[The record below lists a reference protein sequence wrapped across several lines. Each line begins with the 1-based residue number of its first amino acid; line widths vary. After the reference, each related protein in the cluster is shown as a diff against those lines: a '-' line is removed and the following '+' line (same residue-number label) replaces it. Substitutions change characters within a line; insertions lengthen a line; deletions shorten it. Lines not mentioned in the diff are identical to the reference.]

1 MAEFIAARKNQVFLL
16 PLLILLILL
25 VGATVGFLTSRATVA
40 VAILLFG
47 IASLMLVSKNYEWGL
62 LLMVFFLPFQRLL
75 TLEVA
80 GYTLQIAQVMVIIT
94 FIVWLLNLLEK
105 EELKLVKTPLNVP
118 LLVFLLVNL
127 FSIWNAINV
136 TRAIAIFMWVTFSV
150 MVCFL
155 LVNTVRDEERLR
167 KIIKVLIISGVLTSL
182 FGIYQFIGSYLGLPT
197 FLRDVY
203 GPTGWYLTRIHS
215 TALEPLHFASY
226 LLVVIPVT
234 AALYQSRSAIFNR
247 SLLFFGLVVMSVAML
262 MTIARGGYV
271 GLVLAV
277 FVIFLL
283 SKGSVQASGGGK
295 KIFVALLYGAVILA
309 IVVTLLAPGMLRE
322 TILGGAAV
330 RAGSSF
336 ARMLLVKD
344 ALMMFERHPLFGVGV
359 GNFGP
364 YYNKIYNIPSTAV
377 ADFRTVNNV
386 PMEILTETG
395 IFGLLAL
402 AWVLLRY
409 VRSMWDAIKK
419 TQDPFIYALLVGFMA
434 SFFGLAFQ
442 YLTYSPFYAIWTW
455 FMLGMSIS
463 VVQIAGAKED

>member
-1 MAEFIAARKNQVFLL
+1 MTEFIAAKKNQVFLL
-16 PLLILLILL
+16 PPLVLLILLIG
-25 VGATVGFLTSRATVA
+25 VTVGFLASRATV
-40 VAILLFG
+40 VVIILVFG
-47 IASLMLVSKNYEWGL
+47 VASLMLVSKNHEWGL
-62 LLMVFFLPFQRLL
+62 LLMAFFLPFQRLL

-80 GYTLQIAQVMVIIT
+80 GYTLQVAQAMVIIT
-94 FIVWLLNLLEK
+94 FLIWFLNMLER
-105 EELKLVKTPLNVP
+105 EEVKLVKTPLNVP
-118 LLVFLLVNL
+118 LLIFLLANL
-127 FSIWNAINV
+127 VSIWNAINV
-136 TRAIAIFMWVTFSV
+136 TRAIAIFMWATFSV
-150 MVCFL
+150 MVYFL
-155 LVNTVRDEERLR
+155 LVNTVRNEEIL
-167 KIIKVLIISGVLTSL
+167 KKVIKVLIISGVSTSI

-234 AALYQSRSAIFNR
+234 AALYQSRSAIFSR
-247 SLLFFGLVVMSVAML
+247 SLLFFGLVIMGIAML

-283 SKGSVQASGGGK
+283 SKRNAQTRGGGK
-295 KIFVALLYGAVILA
+295 KILVALICGAVILA
-309 IVVTLLAPGMLRE
+309 IVVALLAPGMLRE
-322 TILGGAAV
+322 TIVGGTAV

-336 ARMLLVKD
+336 TRMLLIKD
-344 ALMMFERHPLFGVGV
+344 AWGMLESHPLLGIGV

-364 YYNKIYNIPSTAV
+364 YYNRFYKIPSTAV

-395 IFGLLAL
+395 IFGFLAL

-409 VRSMWDAIKK
+409 VRSMWGAIKR
-419 TQDPFIYALLVGFMA
+419 TPDPFIYALLVGFMA

-455 FMLGMSIS
+455 FMLGMSM
-463 VVQIAGAKED
+463 VTAQLAKMKGD